1 MREKISQVMG
11 IFEELPGDAAPVG
24 DVVAAGNAVST
35 KATEHRRV
43 DGFPR
48 AAGVFRGAGFSKDA
62 VVAGDAVLPVLP
74 ALAELL
80 PAGGLARGS
89 VVAVDR
95 SGLLCL
101 ALVAAASAAGA
112 WCGVA
117 GIPDLGVAAAAA
129 TGAEPARLLLVARPG
144 PSWPQ
149 VVASMLE
156 ACEVVVVRPPARPS
170 AQIRRR
176 LEGVL
181 RRGGGVLVAAGEW
194 EGAPVRLRV
203 DRRAWAGIGDGYGS
217 LRACRA
223 EVVAEGRGAVA
234 RPRRRWLWLPAP
246 DGTVAPDE
254 TAAAGRAGFPGGV
267 AAAAKASLRAAR

>member
-1 MREKISQVMG
+1 MREKTSQLTG
-11 IFEELPGDAAPVG
+11 LRERLPAA
-24 DVVAAGNAVST
+24 AAAS
-35 KATEHRRV
+35 
-43 DGFPR
+43 DGTSSRNSVFLR
-48 AAGVFRGAGFSKDA
+48 AATFSRPDRSYGDI
-62 VVAGDAVLPVLP
+62 VASGDAVLPVLP

-101 ALVAAASAAGA
+101 ALVAGVSAAGA

-117 GIPDLGVAAAAA
+117 GVPDLGVVAAAGLGAA
-129 TGAEPARLLLVARPG
+129 PARLMLVPDPG
-144 PSWPQ
+144 PGWPQ

-156 ACEVVVVRPPARPS
+156 ACEVVVVRPPARPQ
-170 AQIRRR
+170 AEARRR

-181 RRGGGVLVAAGEW
+181 RRGGGVLVVTGEW

-203 DRRAWAGIGDGYGS
+203 TRRSWAGIGDGYGS

-223 EVVAEGRGAVA
+223 EVVAEGRGAVT

-254 TAAAGRAGFPGGV
+254 TAAGLSFRGSAVTGEAARAATAPR
-267 AAAAKASLRAAR
+267 RAAR